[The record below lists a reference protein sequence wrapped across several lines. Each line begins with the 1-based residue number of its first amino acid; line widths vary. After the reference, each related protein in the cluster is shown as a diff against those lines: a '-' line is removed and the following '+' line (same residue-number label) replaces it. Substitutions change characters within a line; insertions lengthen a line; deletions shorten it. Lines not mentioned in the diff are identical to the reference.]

1 MFEGGDLKNNNQFIV
16 TGFSLLDN
24 KKYITLMTSNKGIEM
39 TYTILRRHIVRAPM
53 KDAYAKDVYEKYFLK
68 GILASSIRGE
78 KLSNILSL
86 SRTTVVKNLNLL
98 EKAGVIKIKQI
109 DSKAGHDQ
117 NVYILGRWI
126 TEINETDTEVV
137 KEYLK
142 IYDLLQEDGFLEKDL
157 LYMDLE

>member
-1 MFEGGDLKNNNQFIV
+1 MKNNNQFIV

-24 KKYITLMTSNKGIEM
+24 KKYIALMTSNKGIEM

-53 KDAYAKDVYEKYFLK
+53 RDAYAKDVYEKYFLK
-68 GILASSIRGE
+68 GVLASSMRGE
-78 KLSNILSL
+78 KLANILSL
-86 SRTTVVKNLNLL
+86 SRTTVKKNLAIL

-117 NVYILGRWI
+117 NVYILGRWT

-142 IYDLLQEDGFLEKDL
+142 IFDLLQDEKTLEKDL
-157 LYMDLE
+157 MDADLE

>member
-1 MFEGGDLKNNNQFIV
+1 LKDNQFIV

-24 KKYITLMTSNKGIEM
+24 KKYIALMTSNKGIEM

-53 KDAYAKDVYEKYFLK
+53 KDEYAKDVYEKYFLK
-68 GILASSIRGE
+68 GVLASSMRGE
-78 KLSNILSL
+78 KLASILSL

-98 EKAGVIKIKQI
+98 EKAGVVKIKQI

-117 NVYILGRWI
+117 NVYILGRWT

-142 IYDLLQEDGFLEKDL
+142 LYDLLQDGNNLEKDL
-157 LYMDLE
+157 IDTDLE

>member
-1 MFEGGDLKNNNQFIV
+1 LKNNNQFIV

-24 KKYITLMTSNKGIEM
+24 KKYIALMTSNKGIEM

-53 KDAYAKDVYEKYFLK
+53 RDAYAKDVYEKYFLK
-68 GILASSIRGE
+68 GVLASSMRGE
-78 KLSNILSL
+78 KLASILSL
-86 SRTTVVKNLNLL
+86 SRTTVKKNLAIL
-98 EKAGVIKIKQI
+98 EKAKVLEIEQI

-117 NVYILGRWI
+117 NVYILGKWT

-142 IYDLLQEDGFLEKDL
+142 IFDLLQDEKSLEKDL
-157 LYMDLE
+157 IDMDLE